1 MNPAPASTPE
11 ANPEVG
17 GLTPLSATD
26 YPGALAAVLFCQGC
40 PWRCGYCH
48 NPHLIPRNSENRL
61 DWQAVMN
68 FLHRRRGLL
77 DAVVFSGGEPTL
89 QDNLA
94 QAIEEVRALGFRI
107 GLHTCGAYPS
117 RLQDSL
123 PLLDWVGMDI
133 KADFDG
139 YARVTGTPGSGDKA
153 LESARLLLESGIA
166 HEFRTTVHPHYHRP
180 EELLHLAETLRG
192 LGVRNYVLQEF
203 RPLGCAN
210 AQLNSFPATELLDTA
225 LCERI
230 GAIFEIFSVRRDA
243 TS

>member
-11 ANPEVG
+11 AGLEVG

-61 DWQAVMN
+61 DWPALMA

-89 QDNLA
+89 QNNLA
-94 QAIEEVRALGFRI
+94 QAIGEVRQLGFRI
-107 GLHTCGAYPS
+107 GLHTGGTYPA
-117 RLQDSL
+117 RLQASL

-133 KADFDG
+133 KADFAD

-153 LESARLLLESGIA
+153 LESARLLLQSGID
-166 HEFRTTVHPHYHRP
+166 HEFRTTGHPLYHRP
-180 EELLHLAETLRG
+180 ADLLHLAETLRD

-210 AQLNSFPATELLDTA
+210 AQLNTFPATELLDTA
-225 LCERI
+225 LCVRI
-230 GAIFEIFSVRRDA
+230 GAMFDTFSVRRA
-243 TS
+243 